1 MIPLFTPATARKDVN
16 KTPGDGELAKL
27 ANLNRLVENVNT
39 IVAEGLPASAPIFTY
54 SITGGSTSYLRVE
67 YVITSGELFN
77 QVTGLNTVQ
86 TFYSPV
92 VSMDAFIGSAITFFT
107 EVLTRIYISHQYFPA
122 STLEVINFPNL
133 TQVVYSTLID
143 SGLYIAYVE
152 QLTTI
157 NFPLLTKGNV
167 DIENCDNL
175 TTIDISSI
183 TNDCNFVITNC
194 QSITLAGISF
204 DSQFSNFS
212 FSNCDALEST
222 ISLVAT
228 DIYTRISG
236 CNSVTTVSFP
246 NAVFYDEISCT
257 DNVGLVNLS
266 LGSIG
271 TVKEMQTNLYFY
283 TNALNSASIT
293 HILDVLISLDGTN
306 GTTLWGPD
314 RDLDISG
321 GTNAVPSAGD
331 LVKIATLEARGAT
344 VNYNT

>member
-16 KTPGDGELAKL
+16 KTQGDGELAKL

-39 IVAEGLPASAPIFTY
+39 IVAQGIPASSPIFTY
-54 SITGGSTSYLRVE
+54 SITGGSTPYFRVE

-92 VSMDAFIGSAITFFT
+92 VSIDAFIGTVITFFT
-107 EVLTRIYISHQYFPA
+107 EVLTRLYLDHEYFA
-122 STLEVINFPNL
+122 ESNLDVINFPNL
-133 TQVVYSTLID
+133 TQVAYSQSYD
-143 SGLYIAYVE
+143 SGLYIQHME
-152 QLTTI
+152 QLTTV
-157 NFPLLTKGNV
+157 NLPLLTKGSVQIAFCN
-167 DIENCDNL
+167 NL

-183 TNDCNFVITNC
+183 TNYSNFNINSC

-204 DSQFSNFS
+204 DSQFSNFN
-212 FSNCDALEST
+212 FNNCDALEST

-228 DIYTRISG
+228 DIYTVITG

-246 NAVFYDEISCT
+246 NAVYYDELNCT

-271 TVKEMQTNLYFY
+271 TIKKVQANVYLNN
-283 TNALNSASIT
+283 NALSSVSIT

-306 GTTLWGPD
+306 GTTLWGSG
-314 RDLDISG
+314 RDLNISG
-321 GTNAVPSAGD
+321 GTNAIPSAGD
-331 LVKIATLEARGAT
+331 LVKIGILEARGAT